1 MQHQPTFSQFSGSV
15 GGFCLPI
22 PTWAR
27 AIRAVGFRA
36 RASEHDVDRTTL
48 SHRTAGRDLGYASSG
63 LVASMAVIRS
73 AVALAALPSRGTVAL
88 TLTPT
93 IGRDGPSTE
102 RALTTFS
109 SAFHASWHADL

>member
-27 AIRAVGFRA
+27 SIRAVGFRA

-48 SHRTAGRDLGYASSG
+48 SHQTAGRDLGYASSG
-63 LVASMAVIRS
+63 LVACMAIIRS
-73 AVALAALPSRGTVAL
+73 AVVLATLPSR
-88 TLTPT
+88 
-93 IGRDGPSTE
+93 
-102 RALTTFS
+102 
-109 SAFHASWHADL
+109 SW